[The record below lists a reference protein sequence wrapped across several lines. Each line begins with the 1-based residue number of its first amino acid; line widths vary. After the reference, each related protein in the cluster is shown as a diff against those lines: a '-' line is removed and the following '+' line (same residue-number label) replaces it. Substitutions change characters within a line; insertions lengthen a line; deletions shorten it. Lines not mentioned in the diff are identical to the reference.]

1 MSALAIRTQ
10 DVVAPGKL
18 QWIPGLIVFGA
29 VSFNAVLAFVNGNV
43 TGLTPAPVVAAEV
56 FFVASA
62 HAVALKNFR
71 PEMAAWYALLGLF
84 LVFAIIRCVAYE
96 TFDVKYLRDVMI
108 IPTFV
113 VLGMTF
119 DARRL
124 VPLLIAVQTT
134 MLVFLLLE
142 AIDTQLYADI
152 FKIQDYYI
160 NTRGFNAEDFWNKDS
175 TLFVSATRPD
185 DRFFALMDLH
195 RLSSIFLEPVSLGNY
210 CMVIVAYLCACF
222 DEIGSKARWFF
233 IISTAMA
240 IVGCDGRLAMVSTIV
255 MVVCCY
261 FAPRLPR
268 NSALLYAPGV
278 LALAIILVTIGHF
291 EPGGDDFPGRIAHT
305 VYLLS
310 DYGMPEFLGVS
321 EKYLAKAVDSG
332 IAYLITTQSIFVV
345 VALWAVIVATASE
358 DSPDKIRY
366 THAVCIFVALNMM
379 ISSSLLTIK
388 TSAIMWLLF
397 GSLQLRRSSHQQ
409 ARGGSSMKV
418 ADIIR
423 RNLST
428 SKHI

>member
-1 MSALAIRTQ
+1 MSALAIKLQ
-10 DVVAPGKL
+10 DVVSPVKL
-18 QWIPGLIVFGA
+18 RWIPGLIVFGA
-29 VSFNAVLAFVNGNV
+29 VSFNAVLAFVDGNV
-43 TGLTPAPVVAAEV
+43 TILTPAPVIAAEV
-56 FFVASA
+56 LFVALA
-62 HAVALKNFR
+62 HAVALKHYK
-71 PEMAAWYALLGLF
+71 PEMAPWYALLGLF
-84 LVFAIIRCVAYE
+84 LAFAIVRCFVYQ

-124 VPLLIAVQTT
+124 VPLLVAVQTL
-134 MLVFLLLE
+134 MLAFLLLE

-160 NTRGFNAEDFWNKDS
+160 NTRGFSADDFWNKES

-222 DEIGSKARWFF
+222 DEIGFKARWFL

-240 IVGCDGRLAMVSTIV
+240 IVGCDGRLAMAATIA
-255 MVVCCY
+255 MIVCCY

-268 NSALLYAPGV
+268 NSALLYVPGV

-291 EPGGDDFPGRIAHT
+291 KPEGDDFPGRIAHT

-310 DYGMPEFLGVS
+310 NYGSAEYLGVS
-321 EKYLAKAVDSG
+321 DEFLTKAVDSG
-332 IAYLITTQSIFVV
+332 VAYLITTQSIFVV
-345 VALWAVIVATASE
+345 VALWAVIVVTASE
-358 DSPDKIRY
+358 NSPDKVRY
-366 THAVCIFVALNMM
+366 THAVCIFIALNMM

-388 TSAIMWLLF
+388 TSAILWLLY
-397 GSLQLRRSSHQQ
+397 GSLQ
-409 ARGGSSMKV
+409 ARQSNVQRVGGGSPMT
-418 ADIIR
+418 AAGLAR
-423 RNLST
+423 QNLSMG
-428 SKHI
+428 KHS